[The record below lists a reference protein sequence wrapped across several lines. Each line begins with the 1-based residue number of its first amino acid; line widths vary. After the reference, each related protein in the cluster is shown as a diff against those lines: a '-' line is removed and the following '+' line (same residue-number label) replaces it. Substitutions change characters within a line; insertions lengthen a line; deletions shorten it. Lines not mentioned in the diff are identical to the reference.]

1 LTEFQRELDV
11 NYCHLAAIS
20 TDAPEVSGAFRAG
33 LGATFAFLSDH
44 ERRAVTELDIV
55 DETDPVHPRI
65 AYPYS
70 FSVGPDLVA
79 AGVGALCPKSLLRNS
94 RTFGLPQASNAKAS
108 SGRRCG
114 FRSAATGLR
123 RPALTPARRAVTN
136 LRLHRFHPSRPHR

>member
-20 TDAPEVSGAFRAG
+20 TDAPEVSGALRAG
-33 LGATFAFLSDH
+33 LGATFTFLSDH

-70 FSVGPDLVA
+70 FSVGPDLA
-79 AGVGALCPKSLLRNS
+79 IRKIYDGGWFVGRPTLEELR
-94 RTFGLPQASNAKAS
+94 QD
-108 SGRRCG
+108 
-114 FRSAATGLR
+114 LR
-123 RPALTPARRAVTN
+123 AMMQIY
-136 LRLHRFHPSRPHR
+136 HPD